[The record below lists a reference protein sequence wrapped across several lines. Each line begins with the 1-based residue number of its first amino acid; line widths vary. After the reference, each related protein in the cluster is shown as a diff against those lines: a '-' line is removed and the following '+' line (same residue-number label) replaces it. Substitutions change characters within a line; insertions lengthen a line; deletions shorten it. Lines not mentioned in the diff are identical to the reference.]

1 MLKLLLVCLFP
12 PSPFAA
18 STSTPKHAFRV
29 VANATGGEKSYSTL
43 SFLMALWEVMECP
56 FRCLDEFDV
65 FMVRVC
71 ACVCVCV
78 CACVR
83 VCVCAFVFVCVCVC
97 AVVCVMFAFAW

>member
-71 ACVCVCV
+71 VCAFVRVRVCVCVCV
-78 CACVR
+78 R
-83 VCVCAFVFVCVCVC
+83 LYLCVCVC